1 MSKPREGFTLVELLV
16 VIAIIG
22 VLVSLLLP
30 AVQQA
35 REAARR
41 MSCQNNL
48 KQIGL
53 ALHNYNDTYQRLPV
67 AIWGANPKLGESSS
81 FDDDGFGWMVSILPF
96 VEQSAL
102 YDQLDATVKLGTP
115 GALELY
121 NDANGN
127 NPIPGGETVLSMYRC
142 PSSALPEVVPPTW
155 GIPGTTGGM
164 ATNHSQSIGYAV
176 TDYKAAGGSCYGDDG
191 AMHKLW
197 ESVNDNGSVGR
208 RFAEI
213 TDGLSNTILAGESSY
228 VSSSSS
234 WRGYQGPFPVDA
246 SSDEVD
252 DWPVWIG
259 GAGTDEGTRI
269 NGRTNSPINCRC
281 SVSKMI
287 SAINDDC
294 AFSFHP
300 GGAQFIFGDGS
311 VHFLTENLS
320 SDVYCNL
327 HSIRDGQVLGNWQ

>member
-1 MSKPREGFTLVELLV
+1 MIQRKVGFTLVELLV

-22 VLVSLLLP
+22 VLVGLLLP

-53 ALHNYNDTYQRLPV
+53 ALHNYNDTYGRLPC
-67 AIWGANPKLGESSS
+67 AIWSANPAKGEPSS
-81 FDDDGFGWMVSILPF
+81 FDDDGYGWMVSILPF
-96 VEQSAL
+96 VEQGAL
-102 YDQLDATVKLGTP
+102 YDMLDTSVKTGTP
-115 GALELY
+115 GAVETY
-121 NDANGN
+121 YTN
-127 NPIPGGETVLSMYRC
+127 NSRPIPGGETVLSMYRC
-142 PSSALPEVVPPTW
+142 PSSALPEIVPATYS
-155 GIPGTTGGM
+155 IPGTTGGM
-164 ATNHSQSIGYAV
+164 TTNHSQSVGYAV

-197 ESVNDNGSVGR
+197 ENVNDNGSIGR
-208 RFAEI
+208 RFAEV
-213 TDGLSNTILAGESSY
+213 TDGLTNTIFAGESSY
-228 VSSSSS
+228 VSPTAST
-234 WRGYQGPFPVDA
+234 WQGYTGPFPVDA
-246 SSDEVD
+246 TSVKVD

-259 GAGTDEGTRI
+259 GAGTDEGARI

-281 SVSKMI
+281 SASKMI
-287 SAINDDC
+287 TAVNDDC
-294 AFSFHP
+294 AFSYHP
-300 GGAQFIFGDGS
+300 GGAQFLFGDGS

-327 HSIRDGQVLGNWQ
+327 HSIRDGQVLGNWN